1 MSVYSNSQN
10 IRRFNGGRAW
20 QYDSRG
26 RILLED
32 EDQPARTK
40 GEPITMRLILS
51 DFGTQIQEAHELF
64 PQISIATI
72 CAIIALESVRI
83 RGGFNRDPN
92 SYRKEA
98 RDYSAGL
105 MQTLSGTAMR
115 MKAKYT
121 LPVPYIDRESLCIP
135 RVSILCGVAYLH
147 NRSAEY
153 ETQDG
158 MLLQAAYNAGGVYKS
173 SKNEWKIRTHGD
185 DRTERFAQ
193 WHNDALCVL
202 NEER

>member
-1 MSVYSNSQN
+1 MRS
-10 IRRFNGGRAW
+10 FNGGRGW
-20 QYDSRG
+20 EYDCQG
-26 RILLED
+26 RITLEH
-32 EDQPARTK
+32 EHAPARTK
-40 GEPITMRLILS
+40 GEPKTMRLILS
-51 DFGTQIQEAHELF
+51 DFGTPIIEAHETF
-64 PQISIATI
+64 PQISVANI
-72 CAIIALESVRI
+72 CAIIALESARI

-105 MQTLSGTAMR
+105 MQTLSLTAMQ
-115 MKAKYT
+115 MKSKYT
-121 LPVPYIDRESLCIP
+121 LPIPYIDRESLCIP

-147 NRSAEY
+147 DRANKY

-173 SKNEWKIRTHGD
+173 SKNEWKLRTHGD

-193 WHNDALCVL
+193 WHNDALAVL
-202 NEER
+202 GEK